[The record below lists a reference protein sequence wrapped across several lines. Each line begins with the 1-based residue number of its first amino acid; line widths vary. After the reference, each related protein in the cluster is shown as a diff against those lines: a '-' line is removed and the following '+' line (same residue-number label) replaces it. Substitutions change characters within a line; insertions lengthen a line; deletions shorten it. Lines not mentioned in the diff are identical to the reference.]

1 MKLKDGF
8 LLKTVAGSKIV
19 VPIGEQSAMFNG
31 VITLSGSAAF
41 LWEKL
46 QAGAT
51 EDALL
56 DALLSEYNV
65 DKEFAAADLKSFIAK
80 LSENGMLEEM

>member
-46 QAGAT
+46 QK
-51 EDALL
+51 
-56 DALLSEYNV
+56 S
-65 DKEFAAADLKSFIAK
+65 LKRIFVA
-80 LSENGMLEEM
+80 M

>member
-19 VPIGEQSAMFNG
+19 VPIGEASASFNG
-31 VITLSGSAAF
+31 VITLSGSAAY
-41 LWEKL
+41 LWEIL

-51 EDALL
+51 EEELLEALL
-56 DALLSEYNV
+56 VEYNV
-65 DKEFAAADLKSFIAK
+65 ERDYAAADLKRFIAK
-80 LSENGMLEEM
+80 LQSAGMLEE

>member
-19 VPIGEQSAMFNG
+19 VPIGEQSSAFNG
-31 VITLSGSAAF
+31 IITLSGSAAF

-46 QAGAT
+46 QIGAT
-51 EDALL
+51 EEELL
-56 DALLSEYNV
+56 DALLSEYRV
-65 DKEFAAADLKSFIAK
+65 DRDYAAADLKRFIEK
-80 LSENGMLEEM
+80 LHTAGMLEA

>member
-19 VPIGEQSAMFNG
+19 VPIGEASTSFNG
-31 VITLSGSAAF
+31 VITLSGSAAY

-46 QAGAT
+46 QIGAT
-51 EDALL
+51 EEELLEALL
-56 DALLSEYNV
+56 LEYNV
-65 DKEFAAADLKSFIAK
+65 ERDYAAADLKRFIAK
-80 LSENGMLEEM
+80 LQSAGMLEE

>member
-19 VPIGEQSAMFNG
+19 VPVGETSVSFNG

-46 QAGAT
+46 QVGAT
-51 EDALL
+51 EAELL
-56 DALLSEYNV
+56 DALLAEYNV
-65 DKEFAAADLKSFIAK
+65 ERDFAAADLKRFIEK
-80 LSENGMLEEM
+80 LQSAGMLEA

>member
-19 VPIGEQSAMFNG
+19 VPIGEASVSFNG
-31 VITLSGSAAF
+31 VITLSGSAAY

-46 QAGAT
+46 QVGAT
-51 EDALL
+51 EEELL
-56 DALLSEYNV
+56 DALLAEYNV
-65 DKEFAAADLKSFIAK
+65 ERDFAAADLKRFIAK
-80 LSENGMLEEM
+80 LQSAGMLEE

>member
-19 VPIGEQSAMFNG
+19 VPVGEASVSFNG
-31 VITLSGSAAF
+31 VITLSGSAAY

-51 EDALL
+51 EEELLEALL
-56 DALLSEYNV
+56 AEYNV
-65 DKEFAAADLKSFIAK
+65 EKEVAAADLKRFIAK
-80 LSENGMLEEM
+80 LEDSGMLTK